1 MTTPFRELHHICIVV
16 RDIEA
21 SVAFYES
28 IGIGPWQ
35 DYPPL
40 TEYTRLTVPN
50 PEAFYALKYKLGE
63 GGLGAV
69 IPGNIGIGDVVELEI
84 QLPLSGEGLTFQA
97 EVRYRQGFQYG
108 FRFLHPTEQQR
119 ELIRRATR
127 DLPAAP

>member
-1 MTTPFRELHHICIVV
+1 MPTAHKQEPWNTPRAFKRFLLDIRLVIRGKELLHGRTKDV
-16 RDIEA
+16 
-21 SVAFYES
+21 
-28 IGIGPWQ
+28 
-35 DYPPL
+35 
-40 TEYTRLTVPN
+40 
-50 PEAFYALKYKLGE
+50 GE

-84 QLPLSGEGLTFQA
+84 QLPHNNQTLTFQA

-119 ELIRRATR
+119 ELIRHATR